1 MSAYVEI
8 IFDNSDDRFPT
19 GKDELILRR
28 TIGNKKDEYS
38 LDRKNAT
45 KADVMNLLESAG
57 FSRSNPYYIVPQGR
71 VTALTNMKDTER
83 LSLLKEVAGTQV
95 YEARRTESIRIMAET
110 DAKRAKIDEL
120 LSFIRE
126 RLDELEEEKAELR
139 EFQTSDKERRCLE
152 YLIYSREQEEITKAL
167 ETLEEQRVSG
177 IDETDDNRQKF
188 IDGEEVLTELDDQ
201 IKELKQRVEF
211 LKVDKKQYE
220 DERRQ
225 TVRSHA
231 KVELEVNNITAGQS
245 SAQSIRTQREQNLVQ
260 VRQSIQE
267 RETQLEQVLPN
278 YTKAREEEAAL
289 KAQLT
294 DASGTRQRLYAK
306 QGRNAQFR
314 NKGDRDGW
322 LRKEIEDVNVALA
335 TRKAQTM
342 QLNDEIKETQ
352 QSSERLAEEVAT
364 IRCTVDNREENMQSV
379 NAEVEKA
386 QDSRHKLVDERKE
399 LWREQDKLDTV
410 VRNAQQE
417 YEKAERFLS
426 HMMDQN
432 TSRGLAAV
440 RRYKQQRNLTG
451 AYGTLAELFDVQDR
465 YKTAVEVTAG
475 TSLFH
480 YIVDNDE
487 TATELVNLLQREKA
501 GRVTFVPLNKVR
513 HTAVNFPR
521 ANDAIEMIS
530 KLNYDPTYENAF
542 QQVFGKTII
551 CPNLQI
557 ASQYARS
564 HGVSAIT
571 PEGDRSDKKGAL
583 TGGYVDPRQS
593 RLDGVRNLTK
603 WRDELE
609 AYRQRASD
617 IRRQLEQKDQ
627 EVTRAVGELQ
637 KAEQRRQQ
645 QENSYGPLQQDLRA
659 KLRAI
664 QEKKDALDANRR
676 SIENVESQVRDLS
689 AQQTSYE
696 TELASDFKKALTT
709 AEERQL
715 EQLSSSIPDLQ
726 RRLGELSSNR
736 TALEGQKAQAE
747 VELRENL
754 RPMLDQLEHQAGEAG
769 SGNGNQ
775 RLQDRQRELA
785 RIKDAMQAVEGK
797 LQEVDQ
803 SIDEANASLV
813 ELEQNRSSKQKE
825 QEETAKTIE
834 RSQRRSEKSI
844 AKRALLTDKAS
855 EANRN
860 IRHLG
865 ALPEEAFGDKYRSF
879 SSDKVCLFSFHA
891 LTLSC

>member
-1 MSAYVEI
+1 
-8 IFDNSDDRFPT
+8 
-19 GKDELILRR
+19 
-28 TIGNKKDEYS
+28 
-38 LDRKNAT
+38 
-45 KADVMNLLESAG
+45 
-57 FSRSNPYYIVPQGR
+57 
-71 VTALTNMKDTER
+71 
-83 LSLLKEVAGTQV
+83 
-95 YEARRTESIRIMAET
+95 
-110 DAKRAKIDEL
+110 
-120 LSFIRE
+120 
-126 RLDELEEEKAELR
+126 
-139 EFQTSDKERRCLE
+139 
-152 YLIYSREQEEITKAL
+152 
-167 ETLEEQRVSG
+167 
-177 IDETDDNRQKF
+177 
-188 IDGEEVLTELDDQ
+188 
-201 IKELKQRVEF
+201 
-211 LKVDKKQYE
+211 
-220 DERRQ
+220 
-225 TVRSHA
+225 
-231 KVELEVNNITAGQS
+231 
-245 SAQSIRTQREQNLVQ
+245 
-260 VRQSIQE
+260 
-267 RETQLEQVLPN
+267 
-278 YTKAREEEAAL
+278 
-289 KAQLT
+289 
-294 DASGTRQRLYAK
+294 
-306 QGRNAQFR
+306 
-314 NKGDRDGW
+314 
-322 LRKEIEDVNVALA
+322 
-335 TRKAQTM
+335 
-342 QLNDEIKETQ
+342 
-352 QSSERLAEEVAT
+352 
-364 IRCTVDNREENMQSV
+364 
-379 NAEVEKA
+379 
-386 QDSRHKLVDERKE
+386 
-399 LWREQDKLDTV
+399 
-410 VRNAQQE
+410 
-417 YEKAERFLS
+417 
-426 HMMDQN
+426 MMDQN

-451 AYGTLAELFDVQDR
+451 AYGTLAELFDVQER

-480 YIVDNDE
+480 YIVDNAE
-487 TATELVNLLQREKA
+487 TATELVQFLQREKA

-513 HTAVNFPR
+513 HTPVNFPR

-530 KLNYDPTYENAF
+530 KLNYDPIYENAF

-609 AYRQRASD
+609 AHRQRASD
-617 IRRQLEQKDQ
+617 IRRQIEQKDQ

-637 KAEQRRQQ
+637 KAERRRQQ
-645 QENSYGPLQQDLRA
+645 QENSYGPLQQDLRT

-736 TALEGQKAQAE
+736 TVLEGQKAQAE

-769 SGNGNQ
+769 SGDGNQ

-785 RIKDAMQAVEGK
+785 RIKDAMQAIEAK

-803 SIDEANASLV
+803 SIDQANASLV
-813 ELEQNRSSKQKE
+813 ELEQSRSSKQKE

-879 SSDKVCLFSFHA
+879 SSDKVHLPTHSA
-891 LTLSC
+891 QTTPS